1 MFFSQIAAGFGG
13 SYGVAIG
20 FSITAA
26 VEVVY
31 WLLIKPFGLVKE
43 EQCKGFTS
51 QDYPTHTSKR
61 MTTCIQKSCIAAF
74 LIFTGWRFYLVFDR
88 VFFNPPRPE
97 EVKNQ
102 IYDLSV

>member
-1 MFFSQIAAGFGG
+1 MCFSQIAAGFGG
-13 SYGVAIG
+13 CFGVAIG
-20 FSITAA
+20 FSLTAG
-26 VEVVY
+26 VEIVY
-31 WLLIKPFGLVKE
+31 WLLIKVKE
-43 EQCKGFTS
+43 EQCKGCTRHH
-51 QDYPTHTSKR
+51 YPTHTSKR

-102 IYDLSV
+102 IYDYTQNHS